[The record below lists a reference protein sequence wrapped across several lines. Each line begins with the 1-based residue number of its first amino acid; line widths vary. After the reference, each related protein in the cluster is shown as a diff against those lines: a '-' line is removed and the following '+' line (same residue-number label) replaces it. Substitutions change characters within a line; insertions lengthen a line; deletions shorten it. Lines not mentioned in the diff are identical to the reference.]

1 MAGQSY
7 ACPTLKA
14 VISPPKPHWVIIGTE
29 TWFYGSGSVGSID
42 ECIWSLPAGAYDVNY
57 YTERYKNDIVG
68 CKFGAPGIYT
78 VTLKVKDNLGR
89 TDTDTCTVYAIRLGL
104 AIKDAGDKGY
114 LPVNEDDDN
123 NNLII
128 DEDETGTVVGE
139 DNLVEIHLSV
149 EPNNLPCQVELLN
162 WVDYYDRGEI
172 KVWSDP
178 NKKNLVIPSYD
189 PGYKVDYKRWSPA
202 ALPKKLY
209 VEGLNTTD
217 IYDAALVLYIKPDGL
232 YLEPGKGVCFKVIR
246 LIPHYKENYDP
257 WVYLLDDWPRTATE
271 LRSPKYIFGK
281 NDPIYLQ
288 VDFLGIDP
296 QVAEHFSN
304 FVKVTSDSGGLV
316 HLTLKETGPDTQVFN
331 NIAAEGEL
339 LYLSDAN
346 SEGNGDK
353 IKVVDEE
360 VLTFWLEIQ
369 PGSGEYRSCKTVMVD
384 KGEYAWFGIHKYRAD
399 GPEFKGEM
407 EDSRVNWWEAGYLEY
422 PDDCG
427 DTMSSPIIRAGQN
440 FSAILESDLMLVSCE
455 GVINGNLKD
464 NDSPKNLIM
473 SPFDISNA
481 SDWNNDVD
489 WVWLL
494 TCDILNVAG
503 GGRNA
508 WDDALFGSPRPAHMI
523 LGYHGVVGGW
533 QTGEIDNFFDYAAGQ
548 NDTIVSSFYHAITDG
563 VDDPGAIV
571 EHKDNDSDT
580 LKVVTRDTSS
590 TNLRYYWLA
599 GTWQYTDYTR
609 GAADQTQTRVY
620 GNCQIELPGS
630 LTDLR
635 PELAPLEVELL
646 ALKSSP
652 KGFNQFK
659 RTYGLEVFWKPI
671 AHEQILG
678 QDEQMARDIAQ
689 LTLEDI
695 FGEIPGSDDLVH
707 RESTFYAVD
716 FGRGEAVDM
725 SAGIP
730 LVRAVEYYHYYKG
743 IPIEGDI
750 LSASVS
756 RNKVVKVQ
764 ACWHKPAGEKVASK
778 TKVVDAEDALATAA
792 EKLTGRFA
800 GQGSFRTKLRDAK
813 LCYYGFHDAGKSQ
826 KVFLPAWRFAFE
838 RDGRIYYQY
847 VNAHSNVAI
856 DSDRDID
863 NARRKHER

>member
-1 MAGQSY
+1 MNRHLFTGLFFLVSLPLMAGQSY

-369 PGSGEYRSCKTVMVD
+369 PGSGSYRSCKTVMVD
-384 KGEYAWFGIHKYRAD
+384 RAEVGVEWQCDYASYTNEVG
-399 GPEFKGEM
+399 
-407 EDSRVNWWEAGYLEY
+407 SLST
-422 PDDCG
+422 PDDFAEGFYNNLGTANMVWFKNFDNGELNSKKSHFASTGDSSYADSVDIVVWCG
-427 DTMSSPIIRAGQN
+427 HGSREDESPDDRFCRFFVDNQPG
-440 FSAILESDLMLVSCE
+440 LEPTDKLHWSD
-455 GVINGNLKD
+455 I
-464 NDSPKNLIM
+464 
-473 SPFDISNA
+473 
-481 SDWNNDVD
+481 DWGDKDVD
-489 WVWLL
+489 WVVVN
-494 TCDILNVAG
+494 TCRFLSGTVEQHKQMASGVHLICGYKTDMTVMAAPGQYFADRLDEGMSIKDAWHKQCWMYQPSGNTSRVFGATECMSDSIG
-503 GGRNA
+503 SDGPIQTSRNPT
-508 WDDALFGSPRPAHMI
+508 GSSA
-523 LGYHGVVGGW
+523 
-533 QTGEIDNFFDYAAGQ
+533 
-548 NDTIVSSFYHAITDG
+548 
-563 VDDPGAIV
+563 
-571 EHKDNDSDT
+571 
-580 LKVVTRDTSS
+580 
-590 TNLRYYWLA
+590 
-599 GTWQYTDYTR
+599 YTHDDYTR
-609 GAADQTQTRVY
+609 
-620 GNCQIELPGS
+620 P
-630 LTDLR
+630 
-635 PELAPLEVELL
+635 
-646 ALKSSP
+646 
-652 KGFNQFK
+652 
-659 RTYGLEVFWKPI
+659 
-671 AHEQILG
+671 
-678 QDEQMARDIAQ
+678 
-689 LTLEDI
+689 
-695 FGEIPGSDDLVH
+695 
-707 RESTFYAVD
+707 
-716 FGRGEAVDM
+716 
-725 SAGIP
+725 
-730 LVRAVEYYHYYKG
+730 
-743 IPIEGDI
+743 
-750 LSASVS
+750 
-756 RNKVVKVQ
+756 
-764 ACWHKPAGEKVASK
+764 
-778 TKVVDAEDALATAA
+778 
-792 EKLTGRFA
+792 
-800 GQGSFRTKLRDAK
+800 
-813 LCYYGFHDAGKSQ
+813 
-826 KVFLPAWRFAFE
+826 
-838 RDGRIYYQY
+838 
-847 VNAHSNVAI
+847 
-856 DSDRDID
+856 
-863 NARRKHER
+863 